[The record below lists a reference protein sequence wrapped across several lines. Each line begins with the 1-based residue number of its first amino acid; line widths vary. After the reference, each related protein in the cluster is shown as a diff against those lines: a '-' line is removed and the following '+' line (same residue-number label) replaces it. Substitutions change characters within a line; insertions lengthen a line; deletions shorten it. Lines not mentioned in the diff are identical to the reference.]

1 MMRVCEKCGRRV
13 SRYICQEC
21 GRAVCEQCIDL
32 HTWLCSDCHR
42 KSGVEELPEEHEEM
56 APSFLTAMKVL
67 FAGFIIVFI
76 GVIILMI
83 AALFSGFTGSSGIIL
98 LLGPIP
104 IILGAG
110 ANVTLLLVV
119 AAILTILC
127 IAIFVIFGRRAI
139 KL

>member
-1 MMRVCEKCGRRV
+1 MRICERCGERI

-21 GRAVCEQCIDL
+21 SRAICEQCMDL
-32 HTWLCSDCHR
+32 RTWLCSDCYR
-42 KSGVEELPEEHEEM
+42 KSRMEELPEELEEI
-56 APSFLTAMKVL
+56 APPFSTAMKVL
-67 FAGFIIVFI
+67 FAGFIIMFI

-83 AALFSGFTGSSGIIL
+83 ASLFSGFTGSSGIIL

-110 ANVTLLLVV
+110 ANVTLLLVI

-127 IAIFVIFGRRAI
+127 IALFVIFGRRAI